1 MEPVSGTGVVVI
13 GLIVVVVGFSLWL
26 VLKHSC
32 RLVVSANPVSV
43 ALYASVPITATLQRK
58 SWALGSW
65 SAVVPATYTAASRGN
80 AGAAVTGSPTTA
92 AATSAT
98 ITITGAARGTD
109 TVTISASGSDCTS
122 VSGPVSVTIT

>member
-65 SAVVPATYTAASRGN
+65 SAVVP
-80 AGAAVTGSPTTA
+80 
-92 AATSAT
+92 
-98 ITITGAARGTD
+98 
-109 TVTISASGSDCTS
+109 
-122 VSGPVSVTIT
+122 